1 MKKYLATAMSAL
13 LVASCYVQADSAH
26 YQKIPV
32 AEYQDKVKASWL
44 GQIIGNTYGLSY
56 EFKFI
61 DQPGPN
67 KFPYGFGEY
76 LAKVKEVNG
85 AFSDDD
91 TDIEYMYL
99 LQMEKHGSTPSYS
112 ALANAWQDHVREKVW
127 VANRQAVAL
136 MHAGYSPPLTGHK
149 TLNPQWFQIDPQ
161 LVNEIWAVTAPG
173 MMNYAAAKTR
183 WAGRITSD
191 DFGIDP
197 AVMYGAMFSA
207 AFFEPDIER
216 LIAAG
221 LAALPTQSR
230 FAAIVRHMQQLHKK
244 YPDDWQKAR
253 AIMAEHYYRAFDYNK
268 NAWLVV
274 DANLNGACAILALL
288 YGEGDFQ
295 KTLDMASAMGFDADN
310 QAASMSGLLGIVGG
324 TAMLPKN
331 LLFPIPELNWS
342 QPYNDRYINVSRVDL
357 PDARINDL
365 VARMAHEGEKIIL
378 AQGGKK
384 IVENGVEY
392 YLINSGAKFSAPLE
406 LPSAPVL
413 FAEQGQAFLFD
424 TSVDIAAGGE
434 QLMLASSALPPGLQL
449 NAGVISGV
457 PTASGFYRFK
467 LRLAREQKTVE
478 HEYLIHV
485 HTTNLAHTATEVL
498 HNIND
503 PQKGE
508 SLAQILR
515 DGQFET
521 TYYSIENA
529 VTNKQDFYGYRW
541 AQPQTI
547 SALRFNPGTP
557 KEFAGWF
564 TSLQVQYRDD
574 AGDWQNVEQLQIAP
588 AINFD
593 NSQWLKGIGI
603 NHTLSFAP
611 VTTKSIR
618 IIGAAGGVERDS
630 FNGGGREFYTAISEL
645 SVHER

>member
-1 MKKYLATAMSAL
+1 MKKYLTTAISVL
-13 LVASCYVQADSAH
+13 LMTSCCVLADSGQ
-26 YQKIPV
+26 YQKIAV

-61 DQPGPN
+61 DQPGPD

-112 ALANAWQDHVREKVW
+112 ALADAWQHHVREKVW

-173 MMNYAAAKTR
+173 MIDYAAAKTR

-207 AFFEPDIER
+207 AFFERDIVR
-216 LIAAG
+216 LIDAG
-221 LAALPTQSR
+221 IAALPAQSR
-230 FAAIVRHMQQLHKK
+230 FAAIVRHMQQLHKQ

-253 AIMAEHYYRAFDYNK
+253 AVMAEHYYRAFDYNK

-324 TAMLPKN
+324 TTILPKN
-331 LLFPIPELNWS
+331 LLFPLPELKWS
-342 QPYNDRYINVSRVDL
+342 QSYNDRYINVSRVDL
-357 PDARINDL
+357 PDARISDL
-365 VARMAHEGEKIIL
+365 VARMAREGEKIIL

-384 IVENGVEY
+384 IVERGVEY
-392 YLINSGAKFSAPLE
+392 YVINTRATFSAPLE
-406 LPSAPVL
+406 LPVAPVL
-413 FAEQGQAFLFD
+413 FAEQDQDFSFD
-424 TSVDIAAGGE
+424 TGVDISVNDEKLTLLG
-434 QLMLASSALPPGLQL
+434 SALPPGLGL
-449 NAGVISGV
+449 RAGVISGV
-457 PTASGFYRFK
+457 PKTSGLYRFK
-467 LRLAREQKTVE
+467 LRLSSGQKTVE
-478 HEYLIHV
+478 REYVIRV
-485 HTTNLAHTATEVL
+485 HTKNLASTATEVL
-498 HNIND
+498 HNLTNEKNI
-503 PQKGE
+503 K
-508 SLAQILR
+508 SLTHLLS
-515 DGQFET
+515 DGDIET
-521 TYYSIENA
+521 TYYSAENSA
-529 VTNKQDFYGYRW
+529 VSKQDFYGYRW

-547 SALRFNPGTP
+547 SVLRFNSGTP
-557 KEFAGWF
+557 KEFSGWF

-574 AGDWQNVEQLQIAP
+574 AGDWQNVQQLQIMP
-588 AINFD
+588 AMNFD

-611 VTTKSIR
+611 VTTSAIR

-630 FNGGGREFYTAISEL
+630 FNGGGREFYSAISEL

>member
-1 MKKYLATAMSAL
+1 MKKYLATAISVIL
-13 LVASCYVQADSAH
+13 FNSCSVMADSGR
-26 YQKIPV
+26 YQKIAV

-61 DQPGPN
+61 DKPGPN

-112 ALANAWQDHVREKVW
+112 ALADAWQYHVREKVW

-136 MHAGYSPPLTGHK
+136 IHAGYSPPLTGHK

-173 MMNYAAAKTR
+173 MINYAATKTR

-207 AFFEPDIER
+207 AFFERDIGR
-216 LIAAG
+216 LIEAG
-221 LAALPTQSR
+221 LAALPAQSR
-230 FAAIVRHMQQLHKK
+230 FAVIVRHMQQLHKQ
-244 YPDDWQKAR
+244 YPNDWQKAR
-253 AIMAEHYYRAFDYNK
+253 AVMAEHYYRAFDYNK

-324 TAMLPKN
+324 TTILPKN

-357 PDARINDL
+357 PDVRISDL
-365 VARMAHEGEKIIL
+365 VARMANEGEKNIL

-392 YLINSGAKFSAPLE
+392 YLINTGAKFSAPLE
-406 LPSAPVL
+406 LPGAPVL
-413 FAEQGQAFLFD
+413 FAEQDQVFSFD
-424 TSVDIAAGGE
+424 TGVDISVSDNK
-434 QLMLASSALPPGLQL
+434 LTLLSSALPPGLRLQ
-449 NAGVISGV
+449 AGVVSGV
-457 PTASGFYRFK
+457 PKTAGLYRFK
-467 LRLAREQKTVE
+467 LRLSSGQKTVE
-478 HEYLIHV
+478 HEYIIKV
-485 HTTNLAHTATEVL
+485 HTKNLASTATEVL
-498 HNIND
+498 HNLTNEKNIA
-503 PQKGE
+503 
-508 SLAQILR
+508 SLTRLLS
-515 DGQFET
+515 DGNIET
-521 TYYSIENA
+521 TYYSAENSG
-529 VTNKQDFYGYRW
+529 VSKQDFYGYRW
-541 AQPQTI
+541 EQAQTI

-557 KEFAGWF
+557 KEFSGWF
-564 TSLQVQYRDD
+564 TSLRVQYVDG
-574 AGDWQNVEQLQIAP
+574 AGAWQDVQQLQMAP
-588 AINFD
+588 AMNFD

-603 NHTLSFAP
+603 NHTLSFTP
-611 VTTKSIR
+611 VTTNAVR

-645 SVHER
+645 SVHQR

>member
-1 MKKYLATAMSAL
+1 MKKYLTAAI
-13 LVASCYVQADSAH
+13 LVISFNSCSVVADSGQ
-26 YQKIPV
+26 YQKIAV

-99 LQMEKHGSTPSYS
+99 LQMEKQGSTPSYS
-112 ALANAWQDHVREKVW
+112 ALANAWQHHVREKVW

-173 MMNYAAAKTR
+173 MIDYAAAKTR
-183 WAGRITSD
+183 WAGRIPSD

-207 AFFEPDIER
+207 AFFERDIVR
-216 LIAAG
+216 LIDVG
-221 LAALPTQSR
+221 LAALPAQSR
-230 FAAIVRHMQQLHKK
+230 FAAIVRHMQQLHKQ
-244 YPDDWQKAR
+244 YPNDWQKAR
-253 AIMAEHYYRAFDYNK
+253 AVMAEHYYRAFDYNK

-324 TAMLPKN
+324 TAILPKN
-331 LLFPIPELNWS
+331 LLFPIPELKWS

-357 PDARINDL
+357 PDARISDL

-384 IVENGVEY
+384 ILEGGVEY
-392 YLINSGAKFSAPLE
+392 YLINSGAKFSAPLD
-406 LPSAPVL
+406 LPGAPVL
-413 FAEQGQAFLFD
+413 FAEQDQTFSFD
-424 TSVDIAAGGE
+424 TGIDI
-434 QLMLASSALPPGLQL
+434 LASDKKLTLLSSALPPGLSMQ
-449 NAGVISGV
+449 AGVVSGV
-457 PTASGFYRFK
+457 PKTTGFYRFK
-467 LRLAREQKTVE
+467 LRLSNGKKAVEQ
-478 HEYLIHV
+478 EYILNV
-485 HTTNLAHTATEVL
+485 HSRNLAFSAVEIL
-498 HNIND
+498 HNLTAASTIKTLT
-503 PQKGE
+503 Q
-508 SLAQILR
+508 SLR
-515 DGQFET
+515 DDDLDT
-521 TYYSIENA
+521 TYYSAENSA
-529 VTNKQDFYGYRW
+529 VNKEDFYGYRW
-541 AQPQTI
+541 AQAQTI
-547 SALRFNPGTP
+547 STLRFNPGTP

-564 TSLQVQYRDD
+564 TSLRVQYVDD
-574 AGDWQNVEQLQIAP
+574 AGRWQDVQQLDIAP
-588 AINFD
+588 AMNFD

-611 VTTKSIR
+611 VTTNAIR

-645 SVHER
+645 SVHQR

>member
-1 MKKYLATAMSAL
+1 MKKYLATAISVIL
-13 LVASCYVQADSAH
+13 FNSCGVLADNSH
-26 YQKIPV
+26 YQKIAV

-112 ALANAWQDHVREKVW
+112 VLADAWQYHVREKVW

-173 MMNYAAAKTR
+173 MIDYAAAKTR

-191 DFGIDP
+191 DFGLDP

-207 AFFEPDIER
+207 AFFERDIVR
-216 LIAAG
+216 LIEAG
-221 LAALPTQSR
+221 LAALPAQSR
-230 FAAIVRHMQQLHKK
+230 FAAIVRHMQQLHKQ
-244 YPDDWQKAR
+244 YPNDWQKAR
-253 AIMAEHYYRAFDYNK
+253 AVMAEHYYRAFDYNK
-268 NAWLVV
+268 NSWLVV

-288 YGEGDFQ
+288 YGGGDFQ

-324 TAMLPKN
+324 TAILPKN
-331 LLFPIPELNWS
+331 LLFPIPELKWS

-357 PDARINDL
+357 PDARISDL
-365 VARMAHEGEKIIL
+365 VARMANEGEKIIL

-384 IVENGVEY
+384 IVEDGVEY
-392 YLINSGAKFSAPLE
+392 YLINPRAKFAAPLE
-406 LPSAPVL
+406 LPDTPVL
-413 FAEQGQAFLFD
+413 FAEQGQMFSFNTGID
-424 TSVDIAAGGE
+424 VSTSNEKLTLLSG
-434 QLMLASSALPPGLQL
+434 ALPPGLHLQS
-449 NAGVISGV
+449 GVISGV
-457 PTASGFYRFK
+457 PQTPALYRFK
-467 LRLAREQKTVE
+467 LRLSSGKKTVE
-478 HEYLIHV
+478 HEYVINV
-485 HTTNLAHTATEVL
+485 HTKNLAPVANEVL
-498 HNIND
+498 HNLTGAENSG
-503 PQKGE
+503 Q
-508 SLAQILR
+508 LNQVLR
-515 DGQFET
+515 DGNIET
-521 TYYSIENA
+521 TYYSAENSA
-529 VTNKQDFYGYRW
+529 VSKQDFYGYRW
-541 AQPQTI
+541 EQAQNI
-547 SALRFNPGTP
+547 SVLRFNPGTP
-557 KEFAGWF
+557 KEFSGWF
-564 TSLQVQYRDD
+564 TSLRVQYLDNSG
-574 AGDWQNVEQLQIAP
+574 AWQDVQQLQIVP

-603 NHTLSFAP
+603 NHTLSFVP
-611 VTTKSIR
+611 VITNAIR
-618 IIGAAGGVERDS
+618 IIGAAGGVERDH

-645 SVHER
+645 SVHQR